1 MHECPNCGQA
11 CDCCGDDLWNDLE
24 AADCTHEC
32 EESELDDDGFQD
44 GFIDEYGQ
52 EYD

>member
-24 AADCTHEC
+24 AEHCECDCW
-32 EESELDDDGFQD
+32 EEDEWFGMDDSYD
-44 GFIDEYGQ
+44 DE
-52 EYD
+52 E